1 MKKNDVLL
9 TLAMVFITISGVLL
23 PIIILVP
30 IIDTLMGNGYT
41 PNIMF
46 VEIFT
51 VCYIMSLIL
60 AVLISVKTYWEEMW
74 F

>member
-9 TLAMVFITISGVLL
+9 TLAMVFVTISGVLL

-30 IIDTLMGNGYT
+30 IIDVLMGNGYT
-41 PNIMF
+41 PNIMMA
-46 VEIFT
+46 EIFT

-60 AVLISVKTYWEEMW
+60 AVLISVKTYWKEMW